1 MSLDPIAALLSA
13 GIGYLVGSLSF
24 GYWVAK
30 ANGVDI
36 FAVGSRSPGAT
47 NVKRSVGKKAGN
59 LVFVLDFVKGL
70 VATGWPLLVYSGIEY
85 SESYGLIGLFAA
97 VIGHSFSVFTRFR
110 GGKGVA
116 AMLGGVVA
124 LMPYAALI
132 GVAVWVVVFYSTRYV
147 SLASILMAVSLP
159 ISNRFLDT
167 GSTLLWVSLALAIVV
182 IVRHKSN
189 IARLIAG
196 EENRFAKKSEQAEG
210 EE

>member
-1 MSLDPIAALLSA
+1 MLLDPIAVLFSA

-36 FAVGSRSPGAT
+36 FSVGSKSPGAT
-47 NVKRSVGKKAGN
+47 NVKRSVGNVAGN
-59 LVFVLDFVKGL
+59 AVFVLDFFKGIL
-70 VATGWPLLVYSGIEY
+70 ATGWPLIEYSKLEY

-116 AMLGGVVA
+116 AMLGGLVA

-132 GVAVWVVVFYSTRYV
+132 GIIVWLIVFYTTRYV
-147 SLASILMAVSLP
+147 SVASILMSVSLP
-159 ISNRFLDT
+159 FSNRIFD
-167 GSTLLWVSLALAIVV
+167 SSVSLFWMSIALVLVV

-189 IARLIAG
+189 ISRLLKG
-196 EENRFAKKSEQAEG
+196 EENRFERKSARKEVNQ
-210 EE
+210 

>member
-1 MSLDPIAALLSA
+1 MLLDPIAASFSA

-24 GYWVAK
+24 GYWIAK

-36 FAVGSRSPGAT
+36 FSVGSKSPGAT
-47 NVKRSVGKKAGN
+47 NVKRSVGSKAGN
-59 LVFVLDFVKGL
+59 AVFILDFVKGIL
-70 VATGWPLLVYSGIEY
+70 ATGWPLYLYSNLEY

-132 GVAVWVVVFYSTRYV
+132 GILVWLVVFYSTRYV
-147 SLASILMAVSLP
+147 SVASILMAVSLP
-159 ISNRFLDT
+159 VSNRILD
-167 GSTLLWVSLALAIVV
+167 SIVSLQWMSVALAVV
-182 IVRHKSN
+182 VVVRHKSN
-189 IARLIAG
+189 ISRLLKG
-196 EENRFAKKSEQAEG
+196 EENRFEKKTVRKEGSE
-210 EE
+210 

>member
-1 MSLDPIAALLSA
+1 MLLDPIAALFSA

-36 FAVGSRSPGAT
+36 FSVGSKSPGAT
-47 NVKRSVGKKAGN
+47 NVKRSVGNGAGN
-59 LVFVLDFVKGL
+59 AVFVLDFFKGIL
-70 VATGWPLLVYSGIEY
+70 ATGWPLIEYSKLEY

-116 AMLGGVVA
+116 AMLGGLFA

-132 GVAVWVVVFYSTRYV
+132 GIIVWLIVFYTTRYV
-147 SLASILMAVSLP
+147 SVASILMSVSLP
-159 ISNRFLDT
+159 VSNRFFD
-167 GSTLLWVSLALAIVV
+167 SSVSLFWMSIALALMV
-182 IVRHKSN
+182 IVRHNSN
-189 IARLIAG
+189 ISRLLKG
-196 EENRFAKKSEQAEG
+196 EENRFEKKSARK
-210 EE
+210 EENQ

>member
-1 MSLDPIAALLSA
+1 MLLDPIAASFSA

-36 FAVGSRSPGAT
+36 FSVGSKSPGAT
-47 NVKRSVGKKAGN
+47 NVKRSVGNGAGN
-59 LVFVLDFVKGL
+59 AVFVLDFFKGIL
-70 VATGWPLLVYSGIEY
+70 ATGWPLIEYSKLEY

-132 GVAVWVVVFYSTRYV
+132 GIIVWLIVFYTTRYV
-147 SLASILMAVSLP
+147 SVASILMSVSLP
-159 ISNRFLDT
+159 VSNRFFD
-167 GSTLLWVSLALAIVV
+167 SSVSLFWMSIALALMV

-189 IARLIAG
+189 ISRLLKG
-196 EENRFAKKSEQAEG
+196 EENRFEKKSARK
-210 EE
+210 EENQ

>member
-1 MSLDPIAALLSA
+1 MLLDPIAALFSA

-36 FAVGSRSPGAT
+36 FSVGSKSPGAT
-47 NVKRSVGKKAGN
+47 NVKRSVGNVAGN
-59 LVFVLDFVKGL
+59 AVFVLDFFKGIL
-70 VATGWPLLVYSGIEY
+70 ATGWPLIEYSKLEY

-97 VIGHSFSVFTRFR
+97 VIGHSLSVFTRFR

-116 AMLGGVVA
+116 AMLGGLFA

-132 GVAVWVVVFYSTRYV
+132 GIIVWLIVFYTTRYV
-147 SLASILMAVSLP
+147 SVASILMSVSLP
-159 ISNRFLDT
+159 VSNRLLD
-167 GSTLLWVSLALAIVV
+167 SSVSLFWMSIALALLV

-189 IARLIAG
+189 ISRLIKG
-196 EENRFAKKSEQAEG
+196 EENRFEKKSARK
-210 EE
+210 EENQ

>member
-1 MSLDPIAALLSA
+1 MLLDPIAALFSA

-36 FAVGSRSPGAT
+36 FSVGSKSPGAT
-47 NVKRSVGKKAGN
+47 NVKRSVGNGAGN
-59 LVFVLDFVKGL
+59 AVFVLDFFKGIL
-70 VATGWPLLVYSGIEY
+70 ATGWPLIEYSKLEY

-97 VIGHSFSVFTRFR
+97 VMGHSFSVFTRFR

-132 GVAVWVVVFYSTRYV
+132 GIIVWLIVFYTTRYV
-147 SLASILMAVSLP
+147 SVASILMSVSLP
-159 ISNRFLDT
+159 VSNRFFD
-167 GSTLLWVSLALAIVV
+167 SSVSLFWMSIALALMV
-182 IVRHKSN
+182 IVRHNSN
-189 IARLIAG
+189 ISRLLKG
-196 EENRFAKKSEQAEG
+196 EENRFEKKSARK
-210 EE
+210 EENQ

>member
-13 GIGYLVGSLSF
+13 GIGYIVGSLSF

-47 NVKRSVGKKAGN
+47 NVKRSVGNKAGN
-59 LVFVLDFVKGL
+59 LVFVLDFIKGL
-70 VATGWPLLVYSGIEY
+70 VATGWPLLLYSKLEY
-85 SESYGLIGLFAA
+85 SENYGLIGLFAA
-97 VIGHSFSVFTRFR
+97 VIGHSFSIFTRFR

-116 AMLGGVVA
+116 SMLGGVVA
-124 LMPYAALI
+124 LMPIAALI
-132 GVAVWVVVFYSTRYV
+132 GVAVWLVVFYATRYV

-167 GSTLLWVSLALAIVV
+167 GPTLLWVSLALAMVV
-182 IVRHKSN
+182 VARHKSN

-196 EENRFAKKSEQAEG
+196 KENRFARKG
-210 EE
+210 ENAGDAK

>member
-1 MSLDPIAALLSA
+1 MLLDPIAALFSA

-36 FAVGSRSPGAT
+36 FSVGSKSPGAT
-47 NVKRSVGKKAGN
+47 NVKRSVGNGAGN
-59 LVFVLDFVKGL
+59 AVFVLDFFKGIL
-70 VATGWPLLVYSGIEY
+70 ATGWPLIEYSKLEY

-97 VIGHSFSVFTRFR
+97 VMGHSFSVFTRFR

-116 AMLGGVVA
+116 AMLGGLFA

-132 GVAVWVVVFYSTRYV
+132 GIIVWLIVFYTTRYV
-147 SLASILMAVSLP
+147 SVSSILMSVSLP
-159 ISNRFLDT
+159 FSNRFFD
-167 GSTLLWVSLALAIVV
+167 SSVSLFWMSIALALVV

-189 IARLIAG
+189 ISRLIKG
-196 EENRFAKKSEQAEG
+196 EENRFERKSARK
-210 EE
+210 EENQ